1 MNKPREQHYEL
12 TFDGRLRPGADP
24 DRARRAVAELFGLG
38 KWQSVDKFFTGQQV
52 TLRRNLARRKALR
65 LSARLRAA
73 GLICTVVKAGAQASV
88 KSPTKGS
95 TKGLTKTSVKT
106 PTKTSVKSFIK
117 KSVKT
122 LVKTSARM
130 RVKTSA
136 QTPAKSPIKTSV
148 KTPAKTS
155 AKTRVKRFAQ
165 TPVKSPIKISAK
177 TRVKTSTKTRVKRF
191 AKTPVKTPAPRPP
204 RKVARAAPGGRA
216 PNLFALRPA
225 HPIARQQRIDALHIR
240 ALVATAV
247 AVTSCALLVV
257 ISLRFPMAPATDE
270 PRGPLAIGSL
280 PGDRL
285 LLLLPQ
291 AILVHERSGLP
302 RERIDAAALGLTRLA
317 APLAVD
323 SAGQVYLNGSL
334 DGGPPRFLRCA
345 LSARECAPALAESE
359 VILATAEGLVGA
371 HRFLLN
377 EGGELLLSNRAG
389 AILARAGVPPPRAQP
404 RLLAREGLLFLPA
417 SEGALLGVYR
427 PDEQGFGQQLGALLL
442 MPEAGAQAAADYIQ
456 DLALGATHHWALLA
470 AESGPAGLYR
480 FEHDWGAGTAVALD
494 PAPDAYL
501 HPWRDGVLVASASHP
516 VVQRFSERGEREADF
531 VSPMLADAH
540 RQWLTHTQLRSQRR
554 RSGIALALLV
564 AAVAA
569 ALALLARLG
578 LRALRE
584 LPEGRTALIDPPPAG
599 LRWFSASAPGGHRL
613 RHLGPLL
620 AGLALLAV
628 AALSSISGRLA
639 ASLIPA
645 VLGGIAAWFAAGR
658 GRGGHLGVLDR
669 HAIVVDHQGR
679 YFYGETSLL
688 RAAHGWL
695 LAPGV
700 ALPLARL
707 SLAKTPLE
715 RCFSAP
721 IPSTDARG
729 LIGALWLI
737 KHPWLQAG
745 LFAAAGG
752 LFSAA
757 LWVVV

>member
-1 MNKPREQHYEL
+1 MNKPREQHYKL
-12 TFDGRLRPGADP
+12 TFDGRLRTGADP
-24 DRARRAVAELFGLG
+24 ERARRAVAELFGLG

-52 TLRRNLARRKALR
+52 TLRRNLPRRKALR
-65 LSARLRAA
+65 LDARLRAA
-73 GLICTVVKAGAQASV
+73 GLICTVVKAGAETSV
-88 KSPTKGS
+88 KSPAKVHAKGPAKTS
-95 TKGLTKTSVKT
+95 VKSSIKTSVKT
-106 PTKTSVKSFIK
+106 RVKRFI
-117 KSVKT
+117 T
-122 LVKTSARM
+122 TW
-130 RVKTSA
+130 VKTSA
-136 QTPAKSPIKTSV
+136 QTPAKKTIKTSAKTLV
-148 KTPAKTS
+148 KTFIKTRAKTSAPTPAKSPIKTS
-155 AKTRVKRFAQ
+155 AKTRV
-165 TPVKSPIKISAK
+165 T
-177 TRVKTSTKTRVKRF
+177 RF
-191 AKTPVKTPAPRPP
+191 AKTPVKTPAPGPP

-216 PNLFALRPA
+216 PNLFTLRPA

-247 AVTSCALLVV
+247 AVTSCALLVA

-270 PRGPLAIGSL
+270 PRGPLAIGAL

-291 AILVHERSGLP
+291 ALLVHERSGLP

-389 AILARAGVPPPRAQP
+389 AILARTGVPPPRAQP

-427 PDEQGFGQQLGALLL
+427 PDEQGFGQQLDALLL
-442 MPEAGAQAAADYIQ
+442 MPEASAQAAADYIQ
-456 DLALGATHHWALLA
+456 DLALGATQHWALLA

-480 FEHDWGAGTAVALD
+480 FKHDWGAGTAVALA

-501 HPWRDGVLVASASHP
+501 YPWRDGVLVASASRP
-516 VVQRFSERGEREADF
+516 VVQRFSGRGEREADF

-540 RQWLTHTQLRSQRR
+540 RQWLTRTQLRSQRR
-554 RSGIALALLV
+554 RAGVALALLV

-584 LPEGRTALIDPPPAG
+584 LPEGRTALIDPAPAG
-599 LRWFSASAPGGHRL
+599 LRWFSASAPRGHSP

-628 AALSSISGRLA
+628 AALSSISWSLA

-645 VLGGIAAWFAAGR
+645 VLGGIAAWSAVAR

-700 ALPLARL
+700 ALSLPRL
-707 SLAKTPLE
+707 SLAKTPLK

-721 IPSTDARG
+721 IASTDGRG
-729 LIGALWLI
+729 LIGALWLV

>member
-1 MNKPREQHYEL
+1 MNKPREQHYKL

-24 DRARRAVAELFGLG
+24 ERARRAVAELFGLG
-38 KWQSVDKFFTGQQV
+38 KSQSVDKFFTGQQV

-65 LSARLRAA
+65 LDARLRAA
-73 GLICTVVKAGAQASV
+73 GLICTVVKAGAETSVKGPTKGPAKTSV
-88 KSPTKGS
+88 KSSIKGPAKGAKKGPAKGPIKGTTKGPAKTAVKNS
-95 TKGLTKTSVKT
+95 IKTSVKT
-106 PTKTSVKSFIK
+106 RVKIPAK
-117 KSVKT
+117 
-122 LVKTSARM
+122 M

-136 QTPAKSPIKTSV
+136 KTLI
-148 KTPAKTS
+148 KTS
-155 AKTRVKRFAQ
+155 AKTLAQ
-165 TPVKSPIKISAK
+165 FQ
-177 TRVKTSTKTRVKRF
+177 VKRF
-191 AKTPVKTPAPRPP
+191 AKTPVKTPAPGPP
-204 RKVARAAPGGRA
+204 RKVARAAPGGCA
-216 PNLFALRPA
+216 PNLFTLRPA

-247 AVTSCALLVV
+247 AVTSCALLVA

-270 PRGPLAIGSL
+270 PRGPLAIASL

-285 LLLLPQ
+285 LFLLPQ
-291 AILVHERSGLP
+291 ALLVHERSGLP

-389 AILARAGVPPPRAQP
+389 AILARTGVPPPRAQP

-427 PDEQGFGQQLGALLL
+427 PDEQGFGQQLDALLL
-442 MPEAGAQAAADYIQ
+442 MPEASAQAAADYIQ
-456 DLALGATHHWALLA
+456 DLALGATQHWALLA

-480 FEHDWGAGTAVALD
+480 FKHDWGAGTAVALA

-501 HPWRDGVLVASASHP
+501 YPWRDGVLVASASRP
-516 VVQRFSERGEREADF
+516 VVQRFSGRGEREAGF
-531 VSPMLADAH
+531 VSPLLADAH
-540 RQWLTHTQLRSQRR
+540 RQWLTRTQLRSQRR
-554 RSGIALALLV
+554 RAGVALALLV

-584 LPEGRTALIDPPPAG
+584 LPEGRTALIDPAPAG
-599 LRWFSASAPGGHRL
+599 LRWFSASAPRGHSP

-628 AALSSISGRLA
+628 AALSSISWSLA

-645 VLGGIAAWFAAGR
+645 VLGGIAAWSAVAR

-700 ALPLARL
+700 ALPLPRL
-707 SLAKTPLE
+707 SLAKTPLK

-721 IPSTDARG
+721 IASTDGRG
-729 LIGALWLI
+729 LIGALWLV

>member
-1 MNKPREQHYEL
+1 MNKPREQHYKL

-24 DRARRAVAELFGLG
+24 ERARRAVAELFGLG

-52 TLRRNLARRKALR
+52 TLRRNLARRQALR
-65 LSARLRAA
+65 LGAQLRVA
-73 GLICTVVKAGAQASV
+73 GLICTVVKEGAQTSV
-88 KSPTKGS
+88 KSPAKGS
-95 TKGLTKTSVKT
+95 A
-106 PTKTSVKSFIK
+106 KTSVKSSIK
-117 KSVKT
+117 TSAKT
-122 LVKTSARM
+122 LVKTLAKTSAKM

-136 QTPAKSPIKTSV
+136 
-148 KTPAKTS
+148 KTPVKTS
-155 AKTRVKRFAQ
+155 AKTRVKRF
-165 TPVKSPIKISAK
+165 
-177 TRVKTSTKTRVKRF
+177 
-191 AKTPVKTPAPRPP
+191 VKTPAPRPR

-216 PNLFALRPA
+216 PNLFTLRPA

-285 LLLLPQ
+285 LFLLPQ

-323 SAGQVYLNGSL
+323 STGQVYLNGSL

-359 VILATAEGLVGA
+359 VILAMAEGLVGA

-377 EGGELLLSNRAG
+377 EDGELLLSNRAG
-389 AILARAGVPPPRAQP
+389 AILARTGVPPPRAQP

-427 PDEQGFGQQLGALLL
+427 PDEQGFGQQLDALLL
-442 MPEAGAQAAADYIQ
+442 MPEASAQAAADYIQ

-470 AESGPAGLYR
+470 AESGPVGLYR

-501 HPWRDGVLVASASHP
+501 YPWRDGVLVASASHP

-540 RQWLTHTQLRSQRR
+540 RQWLTRTQRRSQRR

-569 ALALLARLG
+569 ALAVLARLG
-578 LRALRE
+578 LRALRH

-599 LRWFSASAPGGHRL
+599 LRWFSASAPRGHRL

-628 AALSSISGRLA
+628 AALWSISGRLG

-645 VLGGIAAWFAAGR
+645 VLGGIAAWSAAAR

-688 RAAHGWL
+688 RAARGWL

-707 SLAKTPLE
+707 GLAKTPLKH
-715 RCFSAP
+715 CFSAP
-721 IPSTDARG
+721 IASTDGRG
-729 LIGALWLI
+729 LIGALWLV

-757 LWVVV
+757 LWVVI

>member
-1 MNKPREQHYEL
+1 MNKPREQHYKL

-24 DRARRAVAELFGLG
+24 ERARRAVAELFGLG

-52 TLRRNLARRKALR
+52 TLRRNLPRRKALR
-65 LSARLRAA
+65 LDARLRAA
-73 GLICTVVKAGAQASV
+73 GLICTVVKAGAQTSV
-88 KSPTKGS
+88 KSPAQTAVKGPA
-95 TKGLTKTSVKT
+95 KG
-106 PTKTSVKSFIK
+106 PTKTSVKSSIK
-117 KSVKT
+117 NSIKSAIKGPAKGPTKTAVKNSIKTSVKT
-122 LVKTSARM
+122 RVKIPAKM

-136 QTPAKSPIKTSV
+136 KTLI
-148 KTPAKTS
+148 KTS
-155 AKTRVKRFAQ
+155 AKTLAQ
-165 TPVKSPIKISAK
+165 FQ
-177 TRVKTSTKTRVKRF
+177 VKRF
-191 AKTPVKTPAPRPP
+191 AKTPVKTPAPGPP

-216 PNLFALRPA
+216 PNLFTLRPA

-247 AVTSCALLVV
+247 AVTSCALLVA

-270 PRGPLAIGSL
+270 PRGPLAIGAL

-285 LLLLPQ
+285 LFLLPQ
-291 AILVHERSGLP
+291 ALLVHERSGLP

-389 AILARAGVPPPRAQP
+389 AILARTGVPPPRAQP

-427 PDEQGFGQQLGALLL
+427 PDEQGFGQQLDALLL
-442 MPEAGAQAAADYIQ
+442 MPEASAQAAADYIQ
-456 DLALGATHHWALLA
+456 DLALGATQHWALLA

-480 FEHDWGAGTAVALD
+480 FKHDWGAGTAVALA

-501 HPWRDGVLVASASHP
+501 YPWRDGVLVASASRP
-516 VVQRFSERGEREADF
+516 VVQRFSGRGEREADF

-540 RQWLTHTQLRSQRR
+540 RQWLTRTQLRSQRR
-554 RSGIALALLV
+554 RAGVALALLV

-584 LPEGRTALIDPPPAG
+584 LPEGRTALIDPAPAG
-599 LRWFSASAPGGHRL
+599 LRWFSASAPRGHSP

-628 AALSSISGRLA
+628 AALSSISWSLA

-645 VLGGIAAWFAAGR
+645 VLGGIAAWSAVAR

-700 ALPLARL
+700 ALSLPRL
-707 SLAKTPLE
+707 SLAKTPLK

-721 IPSTDARG
+721 IASTDGRG
-729 LIGALWLI
+729 LIGALWLV

>member
-1 MNKPREQHYEL
+1 MNKPREQHYKL
-12 TFDGRLRPGADP
+12 TFAGRLRPGADP
-24 DRARRAVAELFGLG
+24 ERARRAVAELFGLNKG
-38 KWQSVDKFFTGQQV
+38 KSVDKFFTGQQV
-52 TLRRNLARRKALR
+52 TLRRNLERRKALR
-65 LSARLRAA
+65 LRARLRAA
-73 GLICTVVKAGAQASV
+73 GLICTVVKAGAQ
-88 KSPTKGS
+88 
-95 TKGLTKTSVKT
+95 
-106 PTKTSVKSFIK
+106 
-117 KSVKT
+117 
-122 LVKTSARM
+122 
-130 RVKTSA
+130 
-136 QTPAKSPIKTSV
+136 
-148 KTPAKTS
+148 
-155 AKTRVKRFAQ
+155 
-165 TPVKSPIKISAK
+165 TPVRKPVKKPVKISAK
-177 TRVKTSTKTRVKRF
+177 TRVKKP
-191 AKTPVKTPAPRPP
+191 AKTPIKTPIKTPAPRPR
-204 RKVARAAPGGRA
+204 RKVAKAAPGGRA

-225 HPIARQQRIDALHIR
+225 HPLARQRRLDALHIR
-240 ALVATAV
+240 GLVATAV
-247 AVTSCALLVV
+247 AVTSCVLLVV
-257 ISLRFPMAPATDE
+257 ISLRFPMAPAADE
-270 PRGPLAIGSL
+270 PRGPLAIESL
-280 PGDRL
+280 PGGRL
-285 LLLLPQ
+285 LFLLPQ
-291 AILVHERSGLP
+291 ALLVHERSGLP

-323 SAGQVYLNGSL
+323 SAGQVYLNGSV

-345 LSARECAPALAESE
+345 LGARECAPALAESE

-377 EGGELLLSNRAG
+377 ERGELLLSNRAG
-389 AILARAGVPPPRAQP
+389 AILARTSVPPPRAQP

-417 SEGALLGVYR
+417 SEGPLLGVYR
-427 PDEQGFGQQLGALLL
+427 PDEPGFGQQLDALLL
-442 MPEAGAQAAADYIQ
+442 MPEAGAQAAPEHIQ

-470 AESGPAGLYR
+470 TESGPAGLYR
-480 FEHDWGAGTAVALD
+480 FERDWGAGTAVALD

-516 VVQRFSERGEREADF
+516 VVQRFSERGEREADL

-540 RQWLTHTQLRSQRR
+540 RQWLTRTQLRSQRR

-584 LPEGRTALIDPPPAG
+584 LPEGRTALIDPAPAG
-599 LRWFSASAPGGHRL
+599 LRWFPAGVPRGHRL
-613 RHLGPLL
+613 RQFGLLL

-628 AALSSISGRLA
+628 AVLSSISWSLG

-645 VLGGIAAWFAAGR
+645 VLGGIAAWSALMR

-669 HAIVVDHQGR
+669 HAIVVDHQR
-679 YFYGETSLL
+679 HYFYGETSLL

-700 ALPLARL
+700 AVPLASL
-707 SLAKTPLE
+707 GLAKTPLK
-715 RCFSAP
+715 RCFSTP
-721 IPSTDARG
+721 IAGVDGLG
-729 LIGALWLI
+729 LIGALWLV

-745 LFAAAGG
+745 LFATTGG

>member
-1 MNKPREQHYEL
+1 MNKPREQHYKL

-24 DRARRAVAELFGLG
+24 ERARRAVAELFGLG
-38 KWQSVDKFFTGQQV
+38 KSQSVDKFFTGQQV

-65 LSARLRAA
+65 LDARLRAA
-73 GLICTVVKAGAQASV
+73 GLICTVVKAGAQTSV
-88 KSPTKGS
+88 KGPTKGPAKTAVKS
-95 TKGLTKTSVKT
+95 SIKGHAKGAKKGPAKAPIKGTTKGPAKTAVKNSIKTSVKT
-106 PTKTSVKSFIK
+106 RVKIPAK
-117 KSVKT
+117 
-122 LVKTSARM
+122 M

-136 QTPAKSPIKTSV
+136 KTLI
-148 KTPAKTS
+148 KTS
-155 AKTRVKRFAQ
+155 AKTLAQ
-165 TPVKSPIKISAK
+165 FQ
-177 TRVKTSTKTRVKRF
+177 VKRF
-191 AKTPVKTPAPRPP
+191 AKTPVKTPAPGPS

-216 PNLFALRPA
+216 PNLFTLRPA

-247 AVTSCALLVV
+247 AVTSCALLVA

-270 PRGPLAIGSL
+270 PRGPLAIASL

-285 LLLLPQ
+285 LFLLPQ
-291 AILVHERSGLP
+291 ALLVHERSGLP

-389 AILARAGVPPPRAQP
+389 AILARTGVPPPRAQP

-427 PDEQGFGQQLGALLL
+427 PDEQGFGQQLDALLL
-442 MPEAGAQAAADYIQ
+442 MPEASAQATADYIQ
-456 DLALGATHHWALLA
+456 DLALGATQHWALLA

-501 HPWRDGVLVASASHP
+501 YPWRDGVLVASASHP
-516 VVQRFSERGEREADF
+516 VVQRFSGRGEREADF

-540 RQWLTHTQLRSQRR
+540 RQWLTRTQLRSQRR
-554 RSGIALALLV
+554 RAGVALALLV

-584 LPEGRTALIDPPPAG
+584 LPEGRTALIDPAPAG
-599 LRWFSASAPGGHRL
+599 LRWFSASAPRGHSP

-628 AALSSISGRLA
+628 AALWSISGRLA

-645 VLGGIAAWFAAGR
+645 VLGGIAAWFAVAR

-700 ALPLARL
+700 ALPLPLPRL
-707 SLAKTPLE
+707 SLAKTPLK

-721 IPSTDARG
+721 IASTDGRG
-729 LIGALWLI
+729 LIGALWLV

>member
-1 MNKPREQHYEL
+1 M
-12 TFDGRLRPGADP
+12 
-24 DRARRAVAELFGLG
+24 
-38 KWQSVDKFFTGQQV
+38 
-52 TLRRNLARRKALR
+52 
-65 LSARLRAA
+65 
-73 GLICTVVKAGAQASV
+73 
-88 KSPTKGS
+88 
-95 TKGLTKTSVKT
+95 
-106 PTKTSVKSFIK
+106 
-117 KSVKT
+117 
-122 LVKTSARM
+122 
-130 RVKTSA
+130 
-136 QTPAKSPIKTSV
+136 
-148 KTPAKTS
+148 
-155 AKTRVKRFAQ
+155 
-165 TPVKSPIKISAK
+165 
-177 TRVKTSTKTRVKRF
+177 
-191 AKTPVKTPAPRPP
+191 
-204 RKVARAAPGGRA
+204 ARAAPGGRA
-216 PNLFALRPA
+216 PNLFTLRPA

-247 AVTSCALLVV
+247 AVTSCVLLVV

-285 LLLLPQ
+285 LLLLPR
-291 AILVHERSGLP
+291 ALLVHERSGLP

-389 AILARAGVPPPRAQP
+389 AILARADVPPPRAQP

-427 PDEQGFGQQLGALLL
+427 PDEQGFGQQLDALLL

-501 HPWRDGVLVASASHP
+501 YPWRDGVLVASASHP

-540 RQWLTHTQLRSQRR
+540 RQWLTRTQLRSQRR
-554 RSGIALALLV
+554 RSGTALALLV

-599 LRWFSASAPGGHRL
+599 LRWFSASAPRGHRL

-628 AALSSISGRLA
+628 AALWSISGRLA

-645 VLGGIAAWFAAGR
+645 VLGGIAAWSAVAR

-707 SLAKTPLE
+707 SLAKTPLK
-715 RCFSAP
+715 RCFSTP
-721 IPSTDARG
+721 IAGVDGPG
-729 LIGALWLI
+729 LIGALWLV

>member
-1 MNKPREQHYEL
+1 
-12 TFDGRLRPGADP
+12 
-24 DRARRAVAELFGLG
+24 
-38 KWQSVDKFFTGQQV
+38 
-52 TLRRNLARRKALR
+52 
-65 LSARLRAA
+65 
-73 GLICTVVKAGAQASV
+73 
-88 KSPTKGS
+88 
-95 TKGLTKTSVKT
+95 
-106 PTKTSVKSFIK
+106 
-117 KSVKT
+117 
-122 LVKTSARM
+122 M

-136 QTPAKSPIKTSV
+136 KTLI
-148 KTPAKTS
+148 KTS
-155 AKTRVKRFAQ
+155 AKTLAQ
-165 TPVKSPIKISAK
+165 FQ
-177 TRVKTSTKTRVKRF
+177 VKRF
-191 AKTPVKTPAPRPP
+191 AKTPVKTPAPGPS

-216 PNLFALRPA
+216 PNLFTLRPA

-247 AVTSCALLVV
+247 AVTSCALLVA

-270 PRGPLAIGSL
+270 PRGPLAIASL

-285 LLLLPQ
+285 LFLLPQ
-291 AILVHERSGLP
+291 ALLVHERSGLP

-389 AILARAGVPPPRAQP
+389 AILARTGVPPPRAQP

-427 PDEQGFGQQLGALLL
+427 PDEQGFGQQLDALLL
-442 MPEAGAQAAADYIQ
+442 MPEASAQATADYIQ
-456 DLALGATHHWALLA
+456 DLALGATQHWALLA

-501 HPWRDGVLVASASHP
+501 YPWRDGVLVASASHP
-516 VVQRFSERGEREADF
+516 VVQRFSGRGEREADF

-540 RQWLTHTQLRSQRR
+540 RQWLTRTQLRSQRR
-554 RSGIALALLV
+554 RAGVALALLV

-584 LPEGRTALIDPPPAG
+584 LPEGRTALIDPAPAG
-599 LRWFSASAPGGHRL
+599 LRWFSASAPRGHSP

-628 AALSSISGRLA
+628 AALWSISGRLA

-645 VLGGIAAWFAAGR
+645 VLGGIAAWFAVAR

-700 ALPLARL
+700 ALPLPLPRL
-707 SLAKTPLE
+707 SLAKTPLK

-721 IPSTDARG
+721 IASTDGRG
-729 LIGALWLI
+729 LIGALWLV

>member
-12 TFDGRLRPGADP
+12 TFAGRLRPGADP
-24 DRARRAVAELFGLG
+24 QRARRAVAELFGLG

-65 LSARLRAA
+65 LNARLRAA
-73 GLICTVVKAGAQASV
+73 GLICTVVKAGAQTSV
-88 KSPTKGS
+88 KSPAKGS
-95 TKGLTKTSVKT
+95 VKGSVKT
-106 PTKTSVKSFIK
+106 PTKTSVKSSLK
-117 KSVKT
+117 TSVKT
-122 LVKTSARM
+122 LVKRFVKTSAKM

-136 QTPAKSPIKTSV
+136 QTPAKSPIKTS
-148 KTPAKTS
+148 A
-155 AKTRVKRFAQ
+155 
-165 TPVKSPIKISAK
+165 KSPIKISAK
-177 TRVKTSTKTRVKRF
+177 TRVKTSAKTRVKRF

-216 PNLFALRPA
+216 PNLFTLRPV

-285 LLLLPQ
+285 LFLLPQ

-317 APLAVD
+317 APLTVD

-389 AILARAGVPPPRAQP
+389 AILARTGVPPPRAQP

-417 SEGALLGVYR
+417 SEGPLLGVYR
-427 PDEQGFGQQLGALLL
+427 PDEQGFGQQLDALLL
-442 MPEAGAQAAADYIQ
+442 MPEAGAPATADYIQ

-501 HPWRDGVLVASASHP
+501 YPWRDSVLVASASHP
-516 VVQRFSERGEREADF
+516 VVQRFSERGEREADL

-540 RQWLTHTQLRSQRR
+540 RQWLTRTQLRSQQR

-599 LRWFSASAPGGHRL
+599 LRWFSASAPRGHRP

-628 AALSSISGRLA
+628 AALWSISGRLA

-645 VLGGIAAWFAAGR
+645 VLGGIAAWSAVAR

-707 SLAKTPLE
+707 SLGKTPLK

-721 IPSTDARG
+721 IASTDGPG
-729 LIGALWLI
+729 LIGALWLV

-752 LFSAA
+752 LLSAV
-757 LWVVV
+757 LWVVI